1 MMNIQAENII
11 EVIKKAKSDYG
22 LNYSKLAREI
32 GVQPITIYTFL
43 NNTQKL
49 AKEKQIKALYYAQQY
64 VKEIKEQL
72 ATIEHKGICM

>member
-1 MMNIQAENII
+1 MNIQTENII

-49 AKEKQIKALYYAQQY
+49 AKEKQIQ
-64 VKEIKEQL
+64 
-72 ATIEHKGICM
+72 AT

>member
-1 MMNIQAENII
+1 MNIQTENII
-11 EVIKKAKSDYG
+11 EVIKKAKSAYG

-64 VKEIKEQL
+64 VKGIKEQL